1 MEEEENQENNFQN
14 NNINNMNND
23 NNNENNNEMNNNNNN
38 INNQEMEGSQEE
50 ENMEDN
56 DDNKLMYIYEWVDS
70 IPLSRQKKNISRDF
84 NDAVLLAEMIKYHYP
99 RLVDLHNYPS
109 ASSTKAKL
117 VNWETLNKKVLKKL
131 GVKVNKAEI
140 TDIINSK
147 PNAIENLLGRL
158 YHVIHGIPQENPNPN
173 PKKNDNFG
181 QNSNNVLRN
190 NKLMNNNQMMDN
202 DNMMMNNEEN
212 NELINAI
219 NEKDQEIANLKG
231 FIEDLEQK
239 LKNSNEKQNQL
250 ELKIKE
256 LTSLL
261 LQ

>member
-1 MEEEENQENNFQN
+1 MKIKNNKRKIIKMEDNDNQENDQN
-14 NNINNMNND
+14 
-23 NNNENNNEMNNNNNN
+23 NNNENNNNNNN
-38 INNQEMEGSQEE
+38 QENEGSQEE
-50 ENMEDN
+50 ENLEDN
-56 DDNKLMYIYEWVDS
+56 EDNKLMYIYEWVDS

-131 GVKVNKAEI
+131 GVKITKNEI

-147 PNAIENLLGRL
+147 PNAIENLLGKL
-158 YHVIHGIPQENPNPN
+158 YHVIHGLPQESSNM
-173 PKKNDNFG
+173 KKNENFSQ
-181 QNSNNVLRN
+181 QNNNINNNNALRN
-190 NKLMNNNQMMDN
+190 KPNNNIN
-202 DNMMMNNEEN
+202 DNNMEKNDD

-219 NEKDQEIANLKG
+219 NEKDQEIANLKEY
-231 FIEDLEQK
+231 IETLEQK
-239 LKNSNEKQNQL
+239 LKISSEKQNQL
-250 ELKIKE
+250 ESKIKE
-256 LTSLL
+256 LNSLL

>member
-1 MEEEENQENNFQN
+1 MEEEDNQDNYQRN
-14 NNINNMNND
+14 
-23 NNNENNNEMNNNNNN
+23 NNNENNNINNINNNNN
-38 INNQEMEGSQEE
+38 QENEGTQEE
-50 ENMEDN
+50 DNLEDN

-84 NDAVLLAEMIKYHYP
+84 NDAVLLAEMIKFHYP

-131 GVKVNKAEI
+131 GVKINKNEI
-140 TDIINSK
+140 NEIINSK

-158 YHVIHGIPQENPNPN
+158 YQVIHGIPQESTNS
-173 PKKNDNFG
+173 KKNQNFQ
-181 QNSNNVLRN
+181 QNNNNVLRN
-190 NKLMNNNQMMDN
+190 KQMNNQMMNNMNDN
-202 DNMMMNNEEN
+202 DMNNDESA
-212 NELINAI
+212 ELINAI
-219 NEKDQEIANLKG
+219 NEKDQEIANLKEY
-231 FIEDLEQK
+231 IETLEQK
-239 LKNSNEKQNQL
+239 LKTSNEKQNQL

-256 LTSLL
+256 LNSLL

>member
-1 MEEEENQENNFQN
+1 MEDEENQENFQN
-14 NNINNMNND
+14 
-23 NNNENNNEMNNNNNN
+23 NNNENNINN
-38 INNQEMEGSQEE
+38 IQENEGSQEE
-50 ENMEDN
+50 ENVEDN

-131 GVKVNKAEI
+131 GVKITKNEI
-140 TDIINSK
+140 NDIINSK

-158 YHVIHGIPQENPNPN
+158 YHVIHGLPQESTNS
-173 PKKNDNFG
+173 KKNENFS
-181 QNSNNVLRN
+181 QHNNNNNVLRN
-190 NKLMNNNQMMDN
+190 KPMNHMNENII
-202 DNMMMNNEEN
+202 NNEEG
-212 NELINAI
+212 NELMNAI
-219 NEKDQEIANLKG
+219 NEKDQEIANLKEY
-231 FIEDLEQK
+231 IETLEQK

-256 LTSLL
+256 LNALL

>member
-1 MEEEENQENNFQN
+1 LKRIKKNIKFENIDNMEEEEIPENSQN
-14 NNINNMNND
+14 NKND
-23 NNNENNNEMNNNNNN
+23 NNNNNN
-38 INNQEMEGSQEE
+38 NQENEDLQEE
-50 ENMEDN
+50 ENLEDN
-56 DDNKLMYIYEWVDS
+56 EDNKLMYIYEWVDS

-131 GVKVNKAEI
+131 GVKINKNEI
-140 TDIINSK
+140 NDIINSK

-158 YHVIHGIPQENPNPN
+158 YHVIHGIPQESTHS
-173 PKKNDNFG
+173 KKNNESHE
-181 QNSNNVLRN
+181 NNNNVLRN
-190 NKLMNNNQMMDN
+190 KMNNMNNN
-202 DNMMMNNEEN
+202 MMNNNSLNEES
-212 NELINAI
+212 NELINTI
-219 NEKDQEIANLKG
+219 NEKDQEISNLKEY
-231 FIEDLEQK
+231 IETLEQK
-239 LKNSNEKQNQL
+239 LKDSNERQNQL

-256 LTSLL
+256 LNSLL

>member
-1 MEEEENQENNFQN
+1 MEEEENPENFQN
-14 NNINNMNND
+14 NN
-23 NNNENNNEMNNNNNN
+23 NENNH
-38 INNQEMEGSQEE
+38 NNQEIEGSQEE
-50 ENMEDN
+50 ENVEDN

-131 GVKVNKAEI
+131 GVKITKNEI
-140 TDIINSK
+140 NDIINSK

-158 YHVIHGIPQENPNPN
+158 YHVIHGLPQESTNS
-173 PKKNDNFG
+173 KKNENFS
-181 QNSNNVLRN
+181 QHNNNNNVLRN
-190 NKLMNNNQMMDN
+190 KPMNHMNENAI
-202 DNMMMNNEEN
+202 NNEEG
-212 NELINAI
+212 NELMNAI
-219 NEKDQEIANLKG
+219 NEKDQEIANLKEY
-231 FIEDLEQK
+231 IETLEQK

-256 LTSLL
+256 LNALL